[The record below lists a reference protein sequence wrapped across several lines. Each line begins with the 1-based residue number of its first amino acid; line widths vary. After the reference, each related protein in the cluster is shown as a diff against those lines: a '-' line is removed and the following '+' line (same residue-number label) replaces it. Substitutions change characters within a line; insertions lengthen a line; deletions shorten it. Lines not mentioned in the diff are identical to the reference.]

1 MVGENR
7 QFVTIDEP
15 MVQDDLNLPDDGGE
29 IPKSQGRGW
38 QFESRSLYLM
48 EKLVRCLTASCALV
62 LTFWPSVSKKG
73 KENPHFDNKST
84 FDSSTSLHG
93 ETS

>member
-38 QFESRSLYLM
+38 QFESRLWKLLSTWWKTCQVVNYLLCFGVGLSAFCLK
-48 EKLVRCLTASCALV
+48 EK
-62 LTFWPSVSKKG
+62 KK
-73 KENPHFDNKST
+73 KKKDEQIEFEK
-84 FDSSTSLHG
+84 
-93 ETS
+93 